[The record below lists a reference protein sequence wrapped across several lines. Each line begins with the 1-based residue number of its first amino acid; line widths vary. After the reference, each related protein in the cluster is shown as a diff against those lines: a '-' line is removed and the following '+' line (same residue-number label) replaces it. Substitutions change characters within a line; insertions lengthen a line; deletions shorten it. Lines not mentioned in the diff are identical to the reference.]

1 MSRKSNYSDQK
12 YKFGWPNNFQ
22 LTGKI
27 WSDKDNELEVE
38 RLLEYIFL
46 TNDKEW
52 TIYLN
57 TIKDKVMYADKDN
70 QIFQSLIKDLMSNY
84 T

>member
-1 MSRKSNYSDQK
+1 MENKYTKTISR
-12 YKFGWPNNFQ
+12 YK
-22 LTGKI
+22 I
-27 WSDKDNELEVE
+27 D
-38 RLLEYIFL
+38 